1 MGLKRSPHEVEE
13 MRERKK
19 QKNRESAQRARDRF
33 KTKMRWLEDQ
43 VRLVTERHDNLLRE
57 NTYMRHMLSE
67 QSQKL
72 NLLLQKE
79 NEAIAKESSSRSSD
93 SEDSGSYSPRRGK
106 SSFSIGFLSK
116 SANDE
121 KKELS
126 SMISDR
132 ITASGI
138 ASQFKPSQASSRFSI
153 SSLSNSLGGI
163 IPNQTGVHRNSPFM
177 PPLPSVRLSPGGTM
191 HMENEDVQD
200 IDECEIED
208 IDEEIDVGSPVR
220 SDSDHGIGTEHT
232 HSEDGDNM

>member
-43 VRLVTERHDNLLRE
+43 VRNVTERHDNLLRE
-57 NTYMRHMLSE
+57 NTYMRHMLGE

-79 NEAIAKESSSRSSD
+79 NEAIAKENSSRSSD

-116 SANDE
+116 SASDE

-138 ASQFKPSQASSRFSI
+138 ASQFKQSQASSRFSI
-153 SSLSNSLGGI
+153 SNLSNPLGGI
-163 IPNQTGVHRNSPFM
+163 IPNQTHRNSPFM

-191 HMENEDVQD
+191 HMDNEDSPD
-200 IDECEIED
+200 LDECEIED

>member
-138 ASQFKPSQASSRFSI
+138 ASQFKPSQ
-153 SSLSNSLGGI
+153 GK
-163 IPNQTGVHRNSPFM
+163 
-177 PPLPSVRLSPGGTM
+177 
-191 HMENEDVQD
+191 
-200 IDECEIED
+200 
-208 IDEEIDVGSPVR
+208 GSA
-220 SDSDHGIGTEHT
+220 
-232 HSEDGDNM
+232 